1 MSSAVA
7 ARPRSPARRTTEAA
21 STWAASA
28 RLYRAPGC
36 PAVGSAPAGISS
48 SARGPRATWTSVLAS
63 KLPSSRP
70 RLGAPDLETAFVA
83 SGSTSNVESYLV
95 MSLRRVLD
103 TNDVLPDV
111 PDKAIG
117 LIEEWEKTPTKKS

>member
-1 MSSAVA
+1 
-7 ARPRSPARRTTEAA
+7 
-21 STWAASA
+21 
-28 RLYRAPGC
+28 
-36 PAVGSAPAGISS
+36 
-48 SARGPRATWTSVLAS
+48 
-63 KLPSSRP
+63 
-70 RLGAPDLETAFVA
+70 
-83 SGSTSNVESYLV
+83 